1 MAATIKIKRSTGTA
15 APTALATGEFA
26 YTYGTGTSG
35 NLGDRLFLG
44 TGTETAGEAANI
56 EVIGGKYFAD
66 MLNHVPGTLTA
77 SSAVIADSNSKV
89 DVFNVDNLT
98 LNGNTLSST
107 DTNGDIN
114 ITPHGSGKSVVSN
127 MYTDASTTLEEYIED
142 ITNGAITAGSGITS
156 TYHDVNGTITLA
168 VGGSLDGLTIASSQT
183 ISMGSNKITNVSDPT
198 NAQDAAT
205 KAYVDAT
212 VNGLDIKDSVS
223 VATTAD
229 ISTWTYDN
237 SAGTLTAS
245 GNGVVTIDGITLSLN
260 MRVLVKD
267 QNPSTENGIYYVS
280 TPGAYG
286 ATLVLTR
293 ATDAN
298 NAAELTGGSFTFVER
313 GTTQAENGYVFTH
326 DASPTLG
333 TSAITVAQ
341 FSGAGQ
347 IIAGDALTKT
357 GNTLNVGVDDS
368 SIEVTSDA
376 LNVKA
381 AGVTNAMLAGSI
393 DLTSKVTGTLPV
405 GNGGIG
411 VTNPTVNALVIGGG
425 SSAMSVLGTGTAGQI
440 LMSNGSGSAPAFA
453 DIDGGTF

>member
-15 APTALATGEFA
+15 APTALATGEFG

-66 MLNHVPGTLTA
+66 MLDHVAGTLTA
-77 SSAVIADSNSKV
+77 SSGVITDSSSKV

-142 ITNGAITAGSGITS
+142 ITNGAITAGTGITS

-183 ISMGSNKITNVSDPT
+183 ISMGSNRVTNVSDPT

-229 ISTWTYDN
+229 ISTWTYNN

-245 GNGVVTIDGITLSLN
+245 GNGAVTLDGIALILN
-260 MRVLVKD
+260 MRVLV
-267 QNPSTENGIYYVS
+267 
-280 TPGAYG
+280 
-286 ATLVLTR
+286 
-293 ATDAN
+293 
-298 NAAELTGGSFTFVER
+298 
-313 GTTQAENGYVFTH
+313 
-326 DASPTLG
+326 
-333 TSAITVAQ
+333 
-341 FSGAGQ
+341 
-347 IIAGDALTKT
+347 
-357 GNTLNVGVDDS
+357 
-368 SIEVTSDA
+368 
-376 LNVKA
+376 
-381 AGVTNAMLAGSI
+381 
-393 DLTSKVTGTLPV
+393 
-405 GNGGIG
+405 
-411 VTNPTVNALVIGGG
+411 
-425 SSAMSVLGTGTAGQI
+425 
-440 LMSNGSGSAPAFA
+440 
-453 DIDGGTF
+453 